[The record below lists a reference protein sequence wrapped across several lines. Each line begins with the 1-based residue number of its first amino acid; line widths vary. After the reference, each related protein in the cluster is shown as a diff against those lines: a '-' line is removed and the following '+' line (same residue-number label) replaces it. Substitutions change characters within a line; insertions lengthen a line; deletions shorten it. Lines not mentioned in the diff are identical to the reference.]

1 MVWALFPV
9 EIQPGA
15 QNYYIFAKGTYKVGR
30 KDCDVIIQT
39 DRGVSRL
46 HAEIVVDRMTSQDPS
61 LDASA
66 SFPSDVRIRD
76 LSKFGTFINKKT
88 KAVLSGPNK
97 EETLT
102 NGDLVSFGTGNAI
115 FRFCFVPLI
124 FFIHCLKTFPGNSSL
139 HKTIASIGACATEN
153 WRPECTHVLA
163 DESSLV
169 TDDVINAI
177 VAQRPVIRSDW
188 VEVLADKNFDSE
200 IPSCSSYAPIL
211 KLEGKPVKIVEPR
224 AREKCLE
231 RYTFVLGLSQSYI
244 FGDGIQALLEVA
256 GAKVLAPDEISSD
269 NQTLTD
275 GTDKTFVLVIPTRSV
290 DYYKCFN
297 HLNLLSRVQDTELI
311 AAVLSGHMEQTIIKS
326 PPIVVSSSYSTD
338 GTIVADSDV
347 EVDTPISVHN
357 VVTVKT
363 ESSIVEEQKIIS
375 SFKTEHGVIQ
385 RRDKDR
391 DSEALE
397 HQNPDIIY
405 SQDLIVRSTDL
416 PTPIASTLNNGVVNF
431 KCFKKRETV
440 SGNSFRNLILFSKDP
455 YKENDADSEE
465 VSRYVREEK
474 KRKKMEAIAEDLFN
488 NEQ

>member
-1 MVWALFPV
+1 
-9 EIQPGA
+9 
-15 QNYYIFAKGTYKVGR
+15 
-30 KDCDVIIQT
+30 
-39 DRGVSRL
+39 
-46 HAEIVVDRMTSQDPS
+46 MTSQDPS
-61 LDASA
+61 QDASA

-97 EETLT
+97 EETLK

-115 FRFCFVPLI
+115 F
-124 FFIHCLKTFPGNSSL
+124 SSVV
-139 HKTIASIGACATEN
+139 IAGKNLNVKFSI
-153 WRPECTHVLA
+153 
-163 DESSLV
+163 SSRICPNL
-169 TDDVINAI
+169 
-177 VAQRPVIRSDW
+177 
-188 VEVLADKNFDSE
+188 E
-200 IPSCSSYAPIL
+200 IGRKA
-211 KLEGKPVKIVEPR
+211 VKIVEPR

-269 NQTLTD
+269 NQTLAD
-275 GTDKTFVLVIPTRSV
+275 GTDKTFVLVISTRSV
-290 DYYKCFN
+290 DYFKCFN
-297 HLNLLSRVQDTELI
+297 HLNFLSRVQDTELI

-347 EVDTPISVHN
+347 EVDTAISVHN

-363 ESSIVEEQKIIS
+363 ENSIKYENKEELHHETSSIVEEQKIIS
-375 SFKTEHGVIQ
+375 SFKTENGVIQ

-431 KCFKKRETV
+431 KRFKKRETV
-440 SGNSFRNLILFSKDP
+440 SGNGFGNLIPFSKDP

-488 NEQ
+488 NEQGKRRGRAQSSVYALLTRR

>member
-1 MVWALFPV
+1 M
-9 EIQPGA
+9 
-15 QNYYIFAKGTYKVGR
+15 
-30 KDCDVIIQT
+30 
-39 DRGVSRL
+39 
-46 HAEIVVDRMTSQDPS
+46 HAR
-61 LDASA
+61 
-66 SFPSDVRIRD
+66 
-76 LSKFGTFINKKT
+76 
-88 KAVLSGPNK
+88 
-97 EETLT
+97 
-102 NGDLVSFGTGNAI
+102 
-115 FRFCFVPLI
+115 
-124 FFIHCLKTFPGNSSL
+124 
-139 HKTIASIGACATEN
+139 AC
-153 WRPECTHVLA
+153 

-188 VEVLADKNFDSE
+188 VEVLADKNFHFE

-211 KLEGKPVKIVEPR
+211 KLEGKAVTIVDPR

-244 FGDGIQALLEVA
+244 FGDRIQALLEVA

-269 NQTLTD
+269 SQVKTLAD
-275 GTDKTFVLVIPTRSV
+275 GADKTYVLVIPTRSV
-290 DYYKCFN
+290 DYFKCFN

-311 AAVLSGHMEQTIIKS
+311 AAVLSGHMEPTIIKS

-347 EVDTPISVHN
+347 EVDTAISVHN

-363 ESSIVEEQKIIS
+363 ENSMKYENKEELHHETSSIVEEQKIIL
-375 SFKTEHGVIQ
+375 SFKTEDDVIQ
-385 RRDKDR
+385 RREDR
-391 DSEALE
+391 DSDALE

-416 PTPIASTLNNGVVNF
+416 PTPVAFTLNNGVVDF

-440 SGNSFRNLILFSKDP
+440 SGNSFRNLIPFSKDP

-465 VSRYVREEK
+465 ASRYVREEK

-488 NEQ
+488 NEQGKRRGRAQSSVYALLTRR

>member
-1 MVWALFPV
+1 
-9 EIQPGA
+9 
-15 QNYYIFAKGTYKVGR
+15 
-30 KDCDVIIQT
+30 
-39 DRGVSRL
+39 
-46 HAEIVVDRMTSQDPS
+46 MTSQGPS

-88 KAVLSGPNK
+88 KSVLSGPNK

-188 VEVLADKNFDSE
+188 VE
-200 IPSCSSYAPIL
+200 
-211 KLEGKPVKIVEPR
+211 
-224 AREKCLE
+224 
-231 RYTFVLGLSQSYI
+231 YI

-363 ESSIVEEQKIIS
+363 ENSMKYENKEELHHETSSIVEEQKIIS

-455 YKENDADSEE
+455 YKESGVDELNPLFMLCLRVADTVDNCMVVCS
-465 VSRYVREEK
+465 
-474 KRKKMEAIAEDLFN
+474 
-488 NEQ
+488 